1 MEEAKKLTSDETSN
15 KLLTKTVARFK
26 ENQLKEFDTTRL
38 IRIILAL
45 QQENDQLR
53 VELEKLQFMST
64 VSTAFKVD
72 RDLKYGLRESHR
84 LFVELLNYLGDVE
97 DDGTSYE
104 AIQMTQQVLTESAI
118 VPKLQELLSS
128 LNLKAELAEKNFND
142 LHLQFRDKLNSEL
155 KEAKVSHQK
164 S

>member
-1 MEEAKKLTSDETSN
+1 LEEAKKLTSDETSN

-26 ENQLKEFDTTRL
+26 ANQLKEFDTTRL

-104 AIQMTQQVLTESAI
+104 AIQLTQQVLTESAI

-155 KEAKVSHQK
+155 KEAKVSH
-164 S
+164 

>member
-104 AIQMTQQVLTESAI
+104 AIQLTQQTLTESAI

-155 KEAKVSHQK
+155 KEAKVSH
-164 S
+164 

>member
-1 MEEAKKLTSDETSN
+1 LEEAKKLTSDETSN

-104 AIQMTQQVLTESAI
+104 AIQLTQQVLTESAI

-155 KEAKVSHQK
+155 KEAKVSH
-164 S
+164 

>member
-155 KEAKVSHQK
+155 KEAKVSH
-164 S
+164 

>member
-104 AIQMTQQVLTESAI
+104 AIQLTQQVLTESAI

-155 KEAKVSHQK
+155 KEAKVSH
-164 S
+164 